1 MNTSLS
7 RRRFLATGSAVS
19 GSLLLGGC
27 GSSDSA
33 ATAAVPAA
41 AAAPAAPAVI
51 VSEAERPK
59 FPSGI
64 QFGDVIADQ
73 AIVWSR
79 SDRNAIMVVEYD
91 TTDRFANAS
100 RIVGPTATDA
110 TDFTTRVDLTGLP
123 AGQNIFVRVSYVDPS
138 NSKIA
143 SEPLTGQFRTAP
155 IDASRPV
162 RFHWSGDQ
170 AGQGFG
176 INTDFGGYR
185 IYEAMRKR
193 DPDFFIHSGDTI
205 YADGPI
211 QAKVTAENNAVW
223 TNLVTEE
230 VSKVAETLKEYR
242 GRQAYNFMDANL
254 RKFALQV
261 PQIWQW
267 DDHEVTNNY
276 SSSKNLSADARY
288 TEKNVAILAA
298 RGQRAF
304 LEYAPMRYFKQPEP
318 QRVYRKIAHGPLL
331 DVFVLD
337 MRSYR
342 GPNSANRQTAES
354 ADTAFLG
361 DAQIAWLVGELAKST
376 ATWKVI
382 AADMPIGLGVGD
394 GKDAQGNDKW
404 EAIANGDNGAASG
417 RELEIARLLRAIKA
431 VKNVVWI
438 TADVHYCAAHFYDPA
453 QAQFTDFSPFWEFV
467 AGPMNA
473 GAFGPNQLDKTFG
486 PSVVFQKAPPTAG
499 ASPLAGYQFFGEV
512 NIDPASKALT
522 VELIDLNG
530 VSQFSKT
537 LPPQAG

>member
-1 MNTSLS
+1 MSSTTGDFMSTSFS
-7 RRRFLATGSAVS
+7 RRRFLLSGGALS
-19 GSLLLGGC
+19 GSLLLPGC
-27 GSSDSA
+27 GGSSGEA
-33 ATAAVPAA
+33 W
-41 AAAPAAPAVI
+41 APAVI
-51 VSEAERPK
+51 ASDAERPRLL
-59 FPSGI
+59 SGM
-64 QFGDVIADQ
+64 QFGDVNADQ

-110 TDFTTRVDLTGLP
+110 TDFTSRVDLTGLP
-123 AGQNIFVRVSYVDPS
+123 AGQTIFVRVKYVDPNN
-138 NSKIA
+138 NSIE
-143 SEPLTGQFRTAP
+143 SETLNGQFRTAP
-155 IDASRPV
+155 RDASKPV
-162 RFHWSGDQ
+162 RFHWSGDN
-170 AGQGFG
+170 AGQGWG
-176 INTDFGGYR
+176 INTEFGGVK

-205 YADGPI
+205 YADGAI
-211 QAKVTAENNAVW
+211 QARQTAENGVIW
-223 TNLVTEE
+223 TNIVTEE

-242 GRQAYNFMDANL
+242 GRHSYNMLDANF
-254 RKFALQV
+254 RRFAAQV

-276 SSSKNLSADARY
+276 SASKDLSGDARY
-288 TEKNVAILAA
+288 TEKNVAVLAA

-304 LEYAPMRYFKQPEP
+304 LEYAPMRYFKQPEE
-318 QRVYRKIAHGPLL
+318 QRIYRKIAHGPLL

-342 GPNSANRQTAES
+342 GPNSANRQALES

-361 DAQIAWLVGELAKST
+361 NAQLDWLVAELARST

-382 AADMPIGLGVGD
+382 AADMPIGLQVGD
-394 GKDAQGNDKW
+394 GKDAQGNDRW
-404 EAIANGDNGAASG
+404 EAIANGDDGAPSG

-431 VKNVVWI
+431 VKNVVWV

-453 QAQFTDFSPFWEFV
+453 NAQFTDFSPFWEFV

-473 GAFGPNQLDKTFG
+473 GAFGPNKLDRTFG
-486 PSVVFQKAPPTAG
+486 PTVVFQKAPAI
-499 ASPLAGYQFFGEV
+499 ANSSPFSGYQFFGEV
-512 NIDPASKALT
+512 LIDPATKAMT

-537 LPPQAG
+537 LPPQLG

>member
-1 MNTSLS
+1 MSSTTGDFMSTTFS
-7 RRRFLATGSAVS
+7 RRRFLASGGALS
-19 GSLLLGGC
+19 GSLLLHGC
-27 GSSDSA
+27 GGSSGQAS
-33 ATAAVPAA
+33 
-41 AAAPAAPAVI
+41 APAVI
-51 VSEAERPK
+51 ASDAERPK
-59 FPSGI
+59 LLSGI
-64 QFGDVIADQ
+64 QFGDVNADQ

-110 TDFTTRVDLTGLP
+110 VDFTSRVDLTNLP
-123 AGQNIFVRVSYVDPS
+123 AGQTIFVRVKYVDPNN
-138 NSKIA
+138 NSIA
-143 SEPLTGQFRTAP
+143 SETLNGQFRTAP
-155 IDASRPV
+155 VDASKPV
-162 RFHWSGDQ
+162 RFHWSGDM
-170 AGQGFG
+170 AGQGWG
-176 INTDFGGYR
+176 INTEFGGVK

-205 YADGPI
+205 YADSPI
-211 QAKVTAENNAVW
+211 QARQTAENGAIW
-223 TNLVTEE
+223 TNIVTEE

-242 GRQAYNFMDANL
+242 GRQSYNMLDANF
-254 RKFALQV
+254 RRFAAQV

-276 SSSKNLSADARY
+276 SASKDLSGDARY
-288 TEKNVAILAA
+288 TEKNVAVLAA

-304 LEYAPMRYFKQPEP
+304 LEYAPMRYFKQPEE
-318 QRVYRKIAHGPLL
+318 QRVYRKIGHGPLL

-342 GPNSANRQTAES
+342 GPNSANRQAVES

-361 DAQIAWLVGELAKST
+361 NAQFDWLVAELARST

-382 AADMPIGLGVGD
+382 AADMPIGLQVGD
-394 GKDAQGNDKW
+394 GKDAQGNDRW
-404 EAIANGDNGAASG
+404 EAIANGDDGAPSG

-431 VKNVVWI
+431 VKNVVWV

-453 QAQFTDFSPFWEFV
+453 NAQFTDFSPFWEFV
-467 AGPMNA
+467 AGPINA
-473 GAFGPNQLDKTFG
+473 GAFGPNKLDKTFG
-486 PSVVFQKAPPTAG
+486 PTVVFQKAPAI
-499 ASPLAGYQFFGEV
+499 ANSSPFSGYQFFGEV
-512 NIDPASKALT
+512 LIDPATKAMT

-537 LPPQAG
+537 LPPQLG

>member
-1 MNTSLS
+1 MSTSFS
-7 RRRFLATGSAVS
+7 RRRFLLSGGALS
-19 GSLLLGGC
+19 GSLLLPGC
-27 GSSDSA
+27 GGSSGEA
-33 ATAAVPAA
+33 W
-41 AAAPAAPAVI
+41 APAVI
-51 VSEAERPK
+51 ASDAERPRLL
-59 FPSGI
+59 SGM
-64 QFGDVIADQ
+64 QFGDVNADQ

-100 RIVGPTATDA
+100 RVVGPTATDA
-110 TDFTTRVDLTGLP
+110 ADFTSRVDLTGLP
-123 AGQNIFVRVSYVDPS
+123 AGQTIFVRVKYVDP
-138 NSKIA
+138 NNKRIE
-143 SEPLTGQFRTAP
+143 SETLSGQFRTAP
-155 IDASRPV
+155 SDASKPV
-162 RFHWSGDQ
+162 RFHWSGDN
-170 AGQGFG
+170 AGQGWG
-176 INTDFGGYR
+176 INTEFGGVK

-211 QAKVTAENNAVW
+211 QARQTAENGAIW
-223 TNLVTEE
+223 TNIVTEE

-242 GRQAYNFMDANL
+242 GRHSYNMLDANF
-254 RKFALQV
+254 RRFAAQV

-276 SSSKNLSADARY
+276 SASKDLSGDARY
-288 TEKNVAILAA
+288 TEKNVAVLAA

-304 LEYAPMRYFKQPEP
+304 LEYAPMRYFKQPEE
-318 QRVYRKIAHGPLL
+318 QRIYRKIAHGPLL

-342 GPNSANRQTAES
+342 GPNSANRQAVES

-361 DAQIAWLVGELAKST
+361 NAQLDWLVAELARST

-382 AADMPIGLGVGD
+382 AADMPIGLHVGD
-394 GKDAQGNDKW
+394 GKDAQGNDRW
-404 EAIANGDNGAASG
+404 EAIANGEDGAPSG

-431 VKNVVWI
+431 VKNVVWV

-453 QAQFTDFSPFWEFV
+453 NAQFTDFSPFWEFV

-473 GAFGPNQLDKTFG
+473 GAFGPGKLDKTFG
-486 PSVVFQKAPPTAG
+486 PTVVFQKFPAIANS
-499 ASPLAGYQFFGEV
+499 SPFSGYQFFGEV
-512 NIDPASKALT
+512 LIDPATKAMT

-537 LPPQAG
+537 LPPQLG